1 MQVAIAE
8 GVKGASGKPPCAPAG
23 AFLCNKS
30 DHYAEIIQPD
40 GIHPPKGCR
49 NAISSDH
56 PDAEDAH
63 GSLPHD
69 AGQPQRCC
77 RR

>member
-8 GVKGASGKPPCAPAG
+8 GVKGASGKPLCAPAG

-30 DHYAEIIQPD
+30 DHYAEVIQPD

-49 NAISSDH
+49 KRD
-56 PDAEDAH
+56 
-63 GSLPHD
+63 
-69 AGQPQRCC
+69 
-77 RR
+77 